1 MVTTAQRVLA
11 GLARVKERGISLGRR
26 PLEDSDAAR
35 VDPVGRSRRSLAPA
49 SFRRDLTTQPPATI
63 FRTSS
68 AVFGVTE
75 TDKLLN
81 RRELCLGALPAVGTI
96 TAALSS
102 TSALAAGAVSV
113 SAGRT
118 VKIHDN
124 TIVPALGQGSA
135 RLGQGRHPEAA
146 EEEALRTGLSL
157 GMTLIDT
164 AEIYGNGNAE
174 RLISHVIAGQRD
186 RVFLVSKVWP
196 SHVAG
201 NGIERACDAS
211 LARLGTDHLDLY
223 LLHWPSGITEFSGVV
238 TAFENLVSAGKIRAW
253 GVSNFK
259 VSHMVQLFHV
269 PHGDRCATN
278 QILYNLGDR
287 GIERDLLPWCEQ
299 HDMPL
304 MAYSPLG
311 GPDAGLL
318 RDLALARIGAARGCS
333 AAAVALAWT
342 IRNGKVIAIP
352 ESGSAAHVKENAVAL
367 ALTLTPEELEALD
380 AAHPPPGR

>member
-1 MVTTAQRVLA
+1 MVLGMVTTAQRVLA

-211 LARLGTDHLDLY
+211 LARLATDHLDLY

-253 GVSNFK
+253 GV
-259 VSHMVQLFHV
+259 QLQSQ
-269 PHGDRCATN
+269 PHGTAVPCP
-278 QILYNLGDR
+278 
-287 GIERDLLPWCEQ
+287 PWR
-299 HDMPL
+299 
-304 MAYSPLG
+304 S
-311 GPDAGLL
+311 L
-318 RDLALARIGAARGCS
+318 RDQSDPLQSRRSRDG
-333 AAAVALAWT
+333 T
-342 IRNGKVIAIP
+342 
-352 ESGSAAHVKENAVAL
+352 
-367 ALTLTPEELEALD
+367 
-380 AAHPPPGR
+380 